1 MQTLFQPKNSYL
13 CHPMALRLHIFNP
26 EHDIALAHGSPLF
39 TSPRAGRQLRA
50 DLGFLPALWAGEESV
65 VWTDQP
71 QEALEAVRRLGLD
84 VPPGLFV
91 DTPSLRRLA
100 GQVEAVDPWG
110 WDAALC
116 HQLQRLGINPRIL
129 PTAEELEEVRVLSHR
144 RTAKELL
151 DSIQHTSLTD
161 TTIGDSIKEKEEVI
175 ETTSKT
181 VELRSE
187 AIELTGEAI
196 EVKDE
201 AALLQQLARW
211 PEAVLKAPWSSSG
224 RGVRMVSAPVH
235 SSVLQW
241 ALGVMRRQGSLMVE
255 PLYHKVADFGME
267 FSANAEG
274 FTYLGLS
281 LFDTSGT
288 AYTGNV
294 LATEEE
300 KRTKLARYLSPT
312 QIDSLRQLV
321 LNCLEAI
328 SPRFR
333 LGPFGIDMMIV
344 RTEDGKTRVHP
355 CVEINFRRTMGH
367 VAIALQQRITTPFEA
382 MAVTFEDGHYHLRCR

>member
-1 MQTLFQPKNSYL
+1 
-13 CHPMALRLHIFNP
+13 MALRLHIFNP

-71 QEALEAVRRLGLD
+71 HEALENIRRLGLD
-84 VPPGLFV
+84 VPPELFV
-91 DTPSLRRLA
+91 DTPTLRRLA
-100 GQVEAVDPWG
+100 HQVEAVDPWG

-116 HQLQRLGINPRIL
+116 HQLQRLGVNPHIL
-129 PTAEELEEVRVLSHR
+129 PTDEELKEVRALSHR
-144 RTAKELL
+144 RTAKGLL
-151 DSIQHTSLTD
+151 DSIYHTLLID
-161 TTIGDSIKEKEEVI
+161 NEIGCSIKEKEEVV
-175 ETTSKT
+175 ETTSKA
-181 VELRSE
+181 V
-187 AIELTGEAI
+187 ELTGEAI

-235 SSVLQW
+235 SSILQW

-288 AYTGNV
+288 AYTGNL

-321 LNCLEAI
+321 LHCLEAI

-367 VAIALQQRITTPFEA
+367 VAIALQQRITTPAEA
-382 MAVTFEDGHYHLRCR
+382 MAVTFEDGHYHLRCS

>member
-1 MQTLFQPKNSYL
+1 
-13 CHPMALRLHIFNP
+13 MALRLHIFNP

-71 QEALEAVRRLGLD
+71 QEAWQAVRRLGLD

-100 GQVEAVDPWG
+100 GQVQAVDPWG

-116 HQLQRLGINPRIL
+116 RQLQRLGVNPRIL
-129 PTAEELEEVRVLSHR
+129 PTAEELEEVRALSHR

-151 DSIQHTSLTD
+151 DSIQPISLTD
-161 TTIGDSIKEKEEVI
+161 NTIGDSIKEKEEVI
-175 ETTSKT
+175 ETTSKA
-181 VELRSE
+181 VELR
-187 AIELTGEAI
+187 GEAI

-281 LFDTSGT
+281 LFDTSGS

-294 LATEEE
+294 LANEEE

-312 QIDSLRQLV
+312 QIDSLRQRV

>member
-1 MQTLFQPKNSYL
+1 
-13 CHPMALRLHIFNP
+13 MALLLHIFNP

-71 QEALEAVRRLGLD
+71 QEASEAVRRLGLD

-100 GQVEAVDPWG
+100 GQVQAVDPWG

-116 HQLQRLGINPRIL
+116 HQLQRLGINSRIL
-129 PTAEELEEVRVLSHR
+129 PTAEELEEVRTLSHR

-161 TTIGDSIKEKEEVI
+161 TTIGDSVKEKEEVI
-175 ETTSKT
+175 ETTSKA
-181 VELRSE
+181 VELTGE

-267 FSANAEG
+267 FFANAEG

-281 LFDTSGT
+281 LFDTSGS

-312 QIDSLRQLV
+312 QIDSLRQRV
-321 LNCLEAI
+321 LHCLEAI

>member
-1 MQTLFQPKNSYL
+1 
-13 CHPMALRLHIFNP
+13 MALRLHIFNP

-71 QEALEAVRRLGLD
+71 QEALENLRRLGLD

-91 DTPSLRRLA
+91 DTPTLRRLA
-100 GQVEAVDPWG
+100 HQVEAVDPWG

-116 HQLQRLGINPRIL
+116 HQLQRLGVNPRIL
-129 PTAEELEEVRVLSHR
+129 PTDEELKEVRALSHR

-151 DSIQHTSLTD
+151 DSIHNTSLINN
-161 TTIGDSIKEKEEVI
+161 TIEDSIKATEEAIEK
-175 ETTSKT
+175 TSKT
-181 VELRSE
+181 IELVGETIEATRE
-187 AIELTGEAI
+187 AIGLTGEAI

-224 RGVRMVSAPVH
+224 RGVRMVSAPLH

-267 FSANAEG
+267 FYANAEG

-288 AYTGNV
+288 AYTGNL

-300 KRTKLARYLSPT
+300 KRAKLARYLSPT
-312 QIDSLRQLV
+312 QIESLRQLV
-321 LNCLEAI
+321 MHCLEAI

-355 CVEINFRRTMGH
+355 CLEINFRRTMGH
-367 VAIALQQRITTPFEA
+367 VAIALQQRVTTPAEA

>member
-1 MQTLFQPKNSYL
+1 
-13 CHPMALRLHIFNP
+13 MALRLHIFNP

-71 QEALEAVRRLGLD
+71 QEALENLRRLGLD

-91 DTPSLRRLA
+91 DTPTLRRLA
-100 GQVEAVDPWG
+100 HQVEAVDPWG

-116 HQLQRLGINPRIL
+116 HQLQRLGVNSRIL
-129 PTAEELEEVRVLSHR
+129 PTAEELAEVRALSHR

-151 DSIQHTSLTD
+151 DSIRNTSL
-161 TTIGDSIKEKEEVI
+161 INNAIEGPIKVKG
-175 ETTSKT
+175 
-181 VELRSE
+181 E

-211 PEAVLKAPWSSSG
+211 TEAVLKAPWSSSG

-274 FTYLGLS
+274 FTYIGLS

-288 AYTGNV
+288 AYTGNL

-321 LNCLEAI
+321 LHCLEAI

-367 VAIALQQRITTPFEA
+367 VAIALQQRITTPAEA
-382 MAVTFEDGHYHLRCR
+382 MAVTFEEGHYHLRCR

>member
-1 MQTLFQPKNSYL
+1 
-13 CHPMALRLHIFNP
+13 MALRLHIFNP

-71 QEALEAVRRLGLD
+71 QEALENVRRLGLD
-84 VPPGLFV
+84 VLPGLFV
-91 DTPSLRRLA
+91 DTPTLRRLA
-100 GQVEAVDPWG
+100 HQVEAIDPWG

-116 HQLQRLGINPRIL
+116 HQLQRLGVNPRVL
-129 PTAEELEEVRVLSHR
+129 PTDEELKEVRALSHR
-144 RTAKELL
+144 RTAKGLL
-151 DSIQHTSLTD
+151 DSICHTLLID
-161 TTIGDSIKEKEEVI
+161 NEIGCSIKEKEEVV
-175 ETTSKT
+175 ETTSKA
-181 VELRSE
+181 V
-187 AIELTGEAI
+187 ELTGEAI

-235 SSVLQW
+235 SSILQW

-288 AYTGNV
+288 AYTGNL

-321 LNCLEAI
+321 LHCLEAI

-367 VAIALQQRITTPFEA
+367 VAIALQQRITTPAEA
-382 MAVTFEDGHYHLRCR
+382 MAVTFEDGHYHLRCS

>member
-1 MQTLFQPKNSYL
+1 
-13 CHPMALRLHIFNP
+13 MALRLHIFNP

-71 QEALEAVRRLGLD
+71 HEALENLRRLGLD

-91 DTPSLRRLA
+91 DTPTLRRLA
-100 GQVEAVDPWG
+100 HQVEAVDPWG

-116 HQLQRLGINPRIL
+116 HQLQRLGVNPRIL
-129 PTAEELEEVRVLSHR
+129 PTDEELKEVRALSHR
-144 RTAKELL
+144 RTAKGLL
-151 DSIQHTSLTD
+151 DSIYHTLLID
-161 TTIGDSIKEKEEVI
+161 NAIGCSIKEKEEVV
-175 ETTSKT
+175 ETTSKA
-181 VELRSE
+181 V
-187 AIELTGEAI
+187 ELTGEAI

-201 AALLQQLARW
+201 AALLQQLACW

-224 RGVRMVSAPVH
+224 RGVRMVSTPVH

-267 FSANAEG
+267 FSANAED
-274 FTYLGLS
+274 FTYIGLS

-288 AYTGNV
+288 AYTGNL

-300 KRTKLARYLSPT
+300 KRAKLARYLSPT

-321 LNCLEAI
+321 LHCLEAI

-367 VAIALQQRITTPFEA
+367 VAIALQQRITTPAEA

>member
-1 MQTLFQPKNSYL
+1 
-13 CHPMALRLHIFNP
+13 MALRLHIFNP
-26 EHDIALAHGSPLF
+26 EHDIAPAHGSPLF

-71 QEALEAVRRLGLD
+71 HEALENLRRLGLD

-91 DTPSLRRLA
+91 DTPTLRRLA
-100 GQVEAVDPWG
+100 HQVEAVDPWG

-116 HQLQRLGINPRIL
+116 HQLQRLGVNPRIL
-129 PTAEELEEVRVLSHR
+129 PTDEELKEVRALSHR
-144 RTAKELL
+144 RTAKGLL
-151 DSIQHTSLTD
+151 DSIYHTLLID
-161 TTIGDSIKEKEEVI
+161 NAIGCSIKEKEEVV
-175 ETTSKT
+175 ETTSKA
-181 VELRSE
+181 V
-187 AIELTGEAI
+187 ELTGEAI

-201 AALLQQLARW
+201 AALLQQLACW

-224 RGVRMVSAPVH
+224 RGVRMVSTPVH

-274 FTYLGLS
+274 FTYIGLS

-288 AYTGNV
+288 AYTGNL

-300 KRTKLARYLSPT
+300 KRAKLARYLSPT

-321 LNCLEAI
+321 LHCLEAI

-367 VAIALQQRITTPFEA
+367 VAIALQQRITTPAEA

>member
-1 MQTLFQPKNSYL
+1 
-13 CHPMALRLHIFNP
+13 MALRLHIFNP
-26 EHDIALAHGSPLF
+26 EHDIALAHGCPLF
-39 TSPRAGRQLRA
+39 TSPWAGRQLRA

-71 QEALEAVRRLGLD
+71 QEAWQAVRRLGLD
-84 VPPGLFV
+84 VPPRLFV
-91 DTPSLRRLA
+91 DTPSLRRLS
-100 GQVEAVDPWG
+100 GQVQAVDPWG

-116 HQLQRLGINPRIL
+116 HQLQRLGVNPRIL

-151 DSIQHTSLTD
+151 DSIQQTSLTD
-161 TTIGDSIKEKEEVI
+161 NTIGDSIKEKEEVI
-175 ETTSKT
+175 ETTSKA
-181 VELRSE
+181 VELRGE

-224 RGVRMVSAPVH
+224 RGVRMVSTPVH

-382 MAVTFEDGHYHLRCR
+382 MAITFEDGHYHLRCR

>member
-1 MQTLFQPKNSYL
+1 
-13 CHPMALRLHIFNP
+13 MALRLHIFNP

-116 HQLQRLGINPRIL
+116 HQLQRLGVNPRIL
-129 PTAEELEEVRVLSHR
+129 PTAEELEEVRALSHR

-151 DSIQHTSLTD
+151 DSIQHTSLID
-161 TTIGDSIKEKEEVI
+161 STIGDSIKEKEEVI
-175 ETTSKT
+175 ETTSKA

-344 RTEDGKTRVHP
+344 RTEDGKTHVHP

-367 VAIALQQRITTPFEA
+367 VAIALQQRITKPFEA
-382 MAVTFEDGHYHLRCR
+382 MAVTFEDGYYHLRCR

>member
-1 MQTLFQPKNSYL
+1 
-13 CHPMALRLHIFNP
+13 MALRLHIFNP
-26 EHDIALAHGSPLF
+26 EHDIALAHGSSLF

-91 DTPSLRRLA
+91 DTPTLRRLA
-100 GQVEAVDPWG
+100 CQVEAVDPWG

-116 HQLQRLGINPRIL
+116 HQLQRLGVNPRIL
-129 PTAEELEEVRVLSHR
+129 PKAEELEEVRTLSHR

-161 TTIGDSIKEKEEVI
+161 NMIGDSIKEKEEVI
-175 ETTSKT
+175 ETTSKA
-181 VELRSE
+181 VELTGE

-201 AALLQQLARW
+201 VALLQQLARW

-235 SSVLQW
+235 SAVLQW

>member
-1 MQTLFQPKNSYL
+1 
-13 CHPMALRLHIFNP
+13 MALRLHIFNP

-71 QEALEAVRRLGLD
+71 QEAWEAVRRLGLD

-100 GQVEAVDPWG
+100 RQVEAVDPWG

-116 HQLQRLGINPRIL
+116 RQLQRLGVNPRIL
-129 PTAEELEEVRVLSHR
+129 PTAEELEEVRALSHR

-161 TTIGDSIKEKEEVI
+161 NTIEYSIKEKEEVI
-175 ETTSKT
+175 ETTSKA
-181 VELRSE
+181 VELTGE

-201 AALLQQLARW
+201 AALLQRLARW

-281 LFDTSGT
+281 LFDTSGS

-321 LNCLEAI
+321 LDCLEAI

>member
-1 MQTLFQPKNSYL
+1 
-13 CHPMALRLHIFNP
+13 MALQLHIFNP

-71 QEALEAVRRLGLD
+71 QEALENVRRLGLD

-91 DTPSLRRLA
+91 DTPTLRRLA
-100 GQVEAVDPWG
+100 HQVEAVDPWG

-116 HQLQRLGINPRIL
+116 HQLQRLGVNPRVL
-129 PTAEELEEVRVLSHR
+129 PTAEELEEVRALSHR
-144 RTAKELL
+144 RTAKGLL
-151 DSIQHTSLTD
+151 DSIYHTLLID
-161 TTIGDSIKEKEEVI
+161 NAIECSIKEKKEVV
-175 ETTSKT
+175 ETTSKA
-181 VELRSE
+181 V
-187 AIELTGEAI
+187 ELTGEAI

-288 AYTGNV
+288 AYTGNL

-300 KRTKLARYLSPT
+300 KRAKLARYLSPT

-321 LNCLEAI
+321 LHCLEAI

-367 VAIALQQRITTPFEA
+367 VAIALQQRVTMHSEA

>member
-1 MQTLFQPKNSYL
+1 
-13 CHPMALRLHIFNP
+13 MALRLHIFNP

-71 QEALEAVRRLGLD
+71 QEALENVRRLGLD
-84 VPPGLFV
+84 VLPGLFV
-91 DTPSLRRLA
+91 DTPTLRRLA
-100 GQVEAVDPWG
+100 HQVEAVDPWG

-116 HQLQRLGINPRIL
+116 HQLQRLGVNPRIL
-129 PTAEELEEVRVLSHR
+129 PTDEELKEVRALSHR

-151 DSIQHTSLTD
+151 DSIYHTLLID
-161 TTIGDSIKEKEEVI
+161 NTIGCSIKEKEEVV
-175 ETTSKT
+175 ETTSKA
-181 VELRSE
+181 V
-187 AIELTGEAI
+187 ELTGEAI

-224 RGVRMVSAPVH
+224 RGVRMVSAPLH

-288 AYTGNV
+288 AYTGNL

-300 KRTKLARYLSPT
+300 KRAKLARYLSPT

-321 LNCLEAI
+321 LHCLKAI

-367 VAIALQQRITTPFEA
+367 VAIALQQRITTPAEA
-382 MAVTFEDGHYHLRCR
+382 MEVIFEDGHYHLRCR

>member
-1 MQTLFQPKNSYL
+1 MT
-13 CHPMALRLHIFNP
+13 LRLHIFNP

-71 QEALEAVRRLGLD
+71 QEAWEAVRRLGLD
-84 VPPGLFV
+84 MPPGLFV

-116 HQLQRLGINPRIL
+116 HQLQRLGVNPRIL
-129 PTAEELEEVRVLSHR
+129 PTAEELEEVRALSHR

-161 TTIGDSIKEKEEVI
+161 NTIEDSIKEKEEVI
-175 ETTSKT
+175 ETTSKA
-181 VELRSE
+181 VELR
-187 AIELTGEAI
+187 GEAI

-224 RGVRMVSAPVH
+224 RGVRMVSAPLH

-300 KRTKLARYLSPT
+300 KRTKIARYLSPT
-312 QIDSLRQLV
+312 QIDSLRQRV

-367 VAIALQQRITTPFEA
+367 VAIALQQRITTPSEA
-382 MAVTFEDGHYHLRCR
+382 MAVTFEDGHYHLRFR

>member
-1 MQTLFQPKNSYL
+1 MT
-13 CHPMALRLHIFNP
+13 LRLHIFNP

-71 QEALEAVRRLGLD
+71 QEAWEAVRRLGLD
-84 VPPGLFV
+84 MPPGLFV

-116 HQLQRLGINPRIL
+116 HQLQRLGVNPRIL
-129 PTAEELEEVRVLSHR
+129 PTAEELEEVRALSHR
-144 RTAKELL
+144 RIAKELL

-161 TTIGDSIKEKEEVI
+161 NTIGDSIKEKEEVI
-175 ETTSKT
+175 ETTSKA
-181 VELRSE
+181 VELTGE
-187 AIELTGEAI
+187 TIELTGEAI

-201 AALLQQLARW
+201 AALLQRLARW

-224 RGVRMVSAPVH
+224 RGVRMVSAPLH

-300 KRTKLARYLSPT
+300 KRTKIARYLSPT
-312 QIDSLRQLV
+312 QIDSLRQRV

-367 VAIALQQRITTPFEA
+367 VAIALQQRITTPSEA
-382 MAVTFEDGHYHLRCR
+382 MAVTFEDGHYHLRFR

>member
-1 MQTLFQPKNSYL
+1 
-13 CHPMALRLHIFNP
+13 MALRLHIFNP

-71 QEALEAVRRLGLD
+71 QEAWQAVRRLGLD

-100 GQVEAVDPWG
+100 GQVQAVDPWG

-129 PTAEELEEVRVLSHR
+129 PTAEELEEVRALSHR

-161 TTIGDSIKEKEEVI
+161 NTIGDSIKEKEEVI
-175 ETTSKT
+175 ETTSKA
-181 VELRSE
+181 VELRGE

-201 AALLQQLARW
+201 AALLQQLARL

-294 LATEEE
+294 LANEEE

-367 VAIALQQRITTPFEA
+367 VAIALQQRITTPFEV

>member
-1 MQTLFQPKNSYL
+1 
-13 CHPMALRLHIFNP
+13 MALRLHIFNP

-100 GQVEAVDPWG
+100 RQVEAVDPWG

-116 HQLQRLGINPRIL
+116 HHLQRLGVNPRIL
-129 PTAEELEEVRVLSHR
+129 PTAEELEEVRALSHR

-151 DSIQHTSLTD
+151 DSIHHTSLTD
-161 TTIGDSIKEKEEVI
+161 NTIEDSIKEKEEVI
-175 ETTSKT
+175 ETTSKA
-181 VELRSE
+181 VELTGE

-267 FSANAEG
+267 FSAKADG

-294 LATEEE
+294 LANEEE

>member
-1 MQTLFQPKNSYL
+1 
-13 CHPMALRLHIFNP
+13 MALRLHIFNP
-26 EHDIALAHGSPLF
+26 EHDIALAYGSPLF

-50 DLGFLPALWAGEESV
+50 DLGFLPALWAGEVSV

-71 QEALEAVRRLGLD
+71 QEALENVRRLGLD

-91 DTPSLRRLA
+91 DTPTLRRLA
-100 GQVEAVDPWG
+100 HQVEAVDPWG

-116 HQLQRLGINPRIL
+116 HQLQRLGVNPRIL
-129 PTAEELEEVRVLSHR
+129 PTDEELKEVRALSHR
-144 RTAKELL
+144 RTAKGLL
-151 DSIQHTSLTD
+151 DSIYHTLLID
-161 TTIGDSIKEKEEVI
+161 NAIGCSIKEKEEVV
-175 ETTSKT
+175 ETTSKA
-181 VELRSE
+181 V
-187 AIELTGEAI
+187 ELTGEAI

-201 AALLQQLARW
+201 AALLQQLACW

-224 RGVRMVSAPVH
+224 RGVRMVSTPVH

-274 FTYLGLS
+274 FTYIGLS

-288 AYTGNV
+288 AYTGNL

-300 KRTKLARYLSPT
+300 KRAKLARYLSPT

-321 LNCLEAI
+321 LHCLEAI

-367 VAIALQQRITTPFEA
+367 VAIALQQRITTPAEA
-382 MAVTFEDGHYHLRCR
+382 MAVTFEDGHYYLRCS

>member
-1 MQTLFQPKNSYL
+1 M
-13 CHPMALRLHIFNP
+13 
-26 EHDIALAHGSPLF
+26 
-39 TSPRAGRQLRA
+39 
-50 DLGFLPALWAGEESV
+50 
-65 VWTDQP
+65 WTDQP
-71 QEALEAVRRLGLD
+71 QEALENIRRLGLD
-84 VPPGLFV
+84 VLPGLFV
-91 DTPSLRRLA
+91 DTPTLRRLA
-100 GQVEAVDPWG
+100 HQVEAVDPWG

-116 HQLQRLGINPRIL
+116 HQLQRLGVNPRIL
-129 PTAEELEEVRVLSHR
+129 PTDEELKEVRALSHR

-151 DSIQHTSLTD
+151 DSIYHTLLID
-161 TTIGDSIKEKEEVI
+161 NTIGCSIKEKEEVV
-175 ETTSKT
+175 ETTSKA
-181 VELRSE
+181 VELTGE
-187 AIELTGEAI
+187 AIDGTRETIELTGEAI

-288 AYTGNV
+288 AYTGNL

-300 KRTKLARYLSPT
+300 KRAKLASYLSPT

-321 LNCLEAI
+321 LHCLKAI

-344 RTEDGKTRVHP
+344 RKEDGKTRVHP

-367 VAIALQQRITTPFEA
+367 VAIALQQRITTPAEA

>member
-1 MQTLFQPKNSYL
+1 
-13 CHPMALRLHIFNP
+13 MALRLHIFNP

-71 QEALEAVRRLGLD
+71 QEAWQAVRRLGLD

-100 GQVEAVDPWG
+100 RQVEAVDPWG

-116 HQLQRLGINPRIL
+116 HQLQRLGVNPRIL
-129 PTAEELEEVRVLSHR
+129 PTAEELEEVRALSHR

-151 DSIQHTSLTD
+151 DSIQHTSLID
-161 TTIGDSIKEKEEVI
+161 STIGDSIKEKEEVI
-175 ETTSKT
+175 ETTSKA

-211 PEAVLKAPWSSSG
+211 PKAVLKAPWSSSG

-344 RTEDGKTRVHP
+344 RTEDGKVRVHP

-382 MAVTFEDGHYHLRCR
+382 MAVTFEDGHYHLRRR

>member
-1 MQTLFQPKNSYL
+1 MGGGGERCVDRPAT
-13 CHPMALRLHIFNP
+13 R
-26 EHDIALAHGSPLF
+26 G
-39 TSPRAGRQLRA
+39 
-50 DLGFLPALWAGEESV
+50 LGN
-65 VWTDQP
+65 
-71 QEALEAVRRLGLD
+71 VRRLGLD

-91 DTPSLRRLA
+91 DTPTLRRLA
-100 GQVEAVDPWG
+100 HQVEAVDPWG

-116 HQLQRLGINPRIL
+116 HQLQRLGVNPRVL
-129 PTAEELEEVRVLSHR
+129 PTAEELEEVRALSHR
-144 RTAKELL
+144 RTAKGLL
-151 DSIQHTSLTD
+151 DSIYHTLLID
-161 TTIGDSIKEKEEVI
+161 NAIGCSIKEKKEVV
-175 ETTSKT
+175 ETTSKA
-181 VELRSE
+181 VELTGEAIDGTRE

-288 AYTGNV
+288 AYTGNL

-300 KRTKLARYLSPT
+300 KRAKLARYFSPT

-321 LNCLEAI
+321 LHCLEAI

-367 VAIALQQRITTPFEA
+367 VAIALQQRITTPAEA
-382 MAVTFEDGHYHLRCR
+382 MAVTFEDGHYHLRCS

>member
-1 MQTLFQPKNSYL
+1 
-13 CHPMALRLHIFNP
+13 MALRLHIFNP

-71 QEALEAVRRLGLD
+71 QEAWQAVRRLGLD

-100 GQVEAVDPWG
+100 GQVQAVDPWG

-116 HQLQRLGINPRIL
+116 HQLERLGVNPRIL
-129 PTAEELEEVRVLSHR
+129 PTAEELEEVRALSHR

-161 TTIGDSIKEKEEVI
+161 NTIGDSIKEKEEVI
-175 ETTSKT
+175 ETTSKA
-181 VELRSE
+181 VELTGE

-367 VAIALQQRITTPFEA
+367 VAIALQQRVTTPFEA
-382 MAVTFEDGHYHLRCR
+382 MAVTFEDGHYHLRRR

>member
-1 MQTLFQPKNSYL
+1 
-13 CHPMALRLHIFNP
+13 MALRLHIFNP

-71 QEALEAVRRLGLD
+71 QEALENLRRLGLD

-91 DTPSLRRLA
+91 DTPTLRRLA
-100 GQVEAVDPWG
+100 HQVEAVDPWG

-116 HQLQRLGINPRIL
+116 HQLQRLGVNPRIL
-129 PTAEELEEVRVLSHR
+129 PTDEELKEVRALSHR
-144 RTAKELL
+144 RTAKGLL
-151 DSIQHTSLTD
+151 DSIYHTLLID
-161 TTIGDSIKEKEEVI
+161 NEIGCSIKEKEEVV
-175 ETTSKT
+175 ETTSKA
-181 VELRSE
+181 V
-187 AIELTGEAI
+187 ELTGEAI

-235 SSVLQW
+235 SSILQW

-288 AYTGNV
+288 AYTGNL

-321 LNCLEAI
+321 LHCLEAI

-367 VAIALQQRITTPFEA
+367 VAIALQQRITTSAEA
-382 MAVTFEDGHYHLRCR
+382 MAVTFEDGHYHLRCS

>member
-1 MQTLFQPKNSYL
+1 
-13 CHPMALRLHIFNP
+13 MALRLHIFNP

-71 QEALEAVRRLGLD
+71 QEAWQAVRRLGLD

-100 GQVEAVDPWG
+100 RQVEAVDPWG

-116 HQLQRLGINPRIL
+116 HQLQRLGVNPRIL
-129 PTAEELEEVRVLSHR
+129 PTAEGLEEVRALSHR

-151 DSIQHTSLTD
+151 DSIQHTSLID
-161 TTIGDSIKEKEEVI
+161 STIGDSIKEKEEVI
-175 ETTSKT
+175 ETTSKA

-344 RTEDGKTRVHP
+344 RTEDGKVRVHP

-382 MAVTFEDGHYHLRCR
+382 MAVTFEDGHYHLRRR

>member
-1 MQTLFQPKNSYL
+1 
-13 CHPMALRLHIFNP
+13 MALRLHIFNP

-84 VPPGLFV
+84 VPPGMFV

-100 GQVEAVDPWG
+100 RQVEAVDPWG

-116 HQLQRLGINPRIL
+116 HQLQRLGVNPRIL
-129 PTAEELEEVRVLSHR
+129 PTAEELEEVRALSHR

-161 TTIGDSIKEKEEVI
+161 NTIEDSIKEKEEVI
-175 ETTSKT
+175 ETTSKA
-181 VELRSE
+181 VELTGE

-281 LFDTSGT
+281 LFDTSGS

-300 KRTKLARYLSPT
+300 KRAKIARYLSPT

-321 LNCLEAI
+321 LHSLEAI

-367 VAIALQQRITTPFEA
+367 VAIALQQHITTPFEA

>member
-1 MQTLFQPKNSYL
+1 
-13 CHPMALRLHIFNP
+13 MALRLHIFNP

-71 QEALEAVRRLGLD
+71 QKAWQAVRRLGLD

-100 GQVEAVDPWG
+100 RQVEAVDPWG

-116 HQLQRLGINPRIL
+116 HQLQRLGVNPRIL
-129 PTAEELEEVRVLSHR
+129 PTAEELEEVRALSHR

-161 TTIGDSIKEKEEVI
+161 NTIGDSIKEKEEVI
-175 ETTSKT
+175 ETTSKA
-181 VELRSE
+181 VELRGE
-187 AIELTGEAI
+187 AIELTGETIEPTGKSIELTGEAI

-344 RTEDGKTRVHP
+344 RTEDGKVRVHP

-382 MAVTFEDGHYHLRCR
+382 MAVTFEDGHYHLRRR

>member
-13 CHPMALRLHIFNP
+13 CRPMALRLHIFNP

-71 QEALEAVRRLGLD
+71 QEAWQAVRRLGLD

-100 GQVEAVDPWG
+100 GQVQAVDPWG

-129 PTAEELEEVRVLSHR
+129 PTAEELEEVRALSHR

-161 TTIGDSIKEKEEVI
+161 NTIGDSIKEKEEVI
-175 ETTSKT
+175 ETTSKA
-181 VELRSE
+181 VELRGE

-201 AALLQQLARW
+201 AALLQQLARL

-294 LATEEE
+294 LANEEE

-367 VAIALQQRITTPFEA
+367 VAIALQQRITTPFEV

>member
-1 MQTLFQPKNSYL
+1 
-13 CHPMALRLHIFNP
+13 MALRLHIFNP

-71 QEALEAVRRLGLD
+71 QEAWQAVRRLGLD

-100 GQVEAVDPWG
+100 RQVEAVDPWG

-116 HQLQRLGINPRIL
+116 HQLQRLGVNPRIL
-129 PTAEELEEVRVLSHR
+129 PTAEELEEVRALSHR

-151 DSIQHTSLTD
+151 DSIQHTSLID
-161 TTIGDSIKEKEEVI
+161 STIGDSIKEKEEVI
-175 ETTSKT
+175 ETTSKA

-300 KRTKLARYLSPT
+300 KRTKIARYLSPT
-312 QIDSLRQLV
+312 QIDSLRQRV

-367 VAIALQQRITTPFEA
+367 VAIALQQRITTPSEA
-382 MAVTFEDGHYHLRCR
+382 MAVTFEDGHYHLRFR

>member
-1 MQTLFQPKNSYL
+1 
-13 CHPMALRLHIFNP
+13 MALRLHIFNP
-26 EHDIALAHGSPLF
+26 EHDIALAYGSPLF

-50 DLGFLPALWAGEESV
+50 DLGFLPALWAREESV

-100 GQVEAVDPWG
+100 GQVQAVDPWG

-129 PTAEELEEVRVLSHR
+129 PTAEELEEVRALSHR

-151 DSIQHTSLTD
+151 DSIHHTSLTD
-161 TTIGDSIKEKEEVI
+161 STIGDSIKEEEVI
-175 ETTSKT
+175 ETTSKA

-211 PEAVLKAPWSSSG
+211 PKAVLKAPWSSSG

-344 RTEDGKTRVHP
+344 RTEDGKVRVHP

-382 MAVTFEDGHYHLRCR
+382 MAVTFEDGHYHLRRR

>member
-1 MQTLFQPKNSYL
+1 
-13 CHPMALRLHIFNP
+13 MALRLHIFNP

-39 TSPRAGRQLRA
+39 ASPRAGRQLRA

-71 QEALEAVRRLGLD
+71 QEALEMYAVWASMCYQDYLSIRPRCADWLIRWRRLIRG
-84 VPPGLFV
+84 
-91 DTPSLRRLA
+91 
-100 GQVEAVDPWG
+100 G

-116 HQLQRLGINPRIL
+116 HQLQRLGVNPRVL
-129 PTAEELEEVRVLSHR
+129 PTDEELKEVRALSHR
-144 RTAKELL
+144 RTAKGLL
-151 DSIQHTSLTD
+151 DSICHTLLID
-161 TTIGDSIKEKEEVI
+161 NEIGCSIKEKEEVV
-175 ETTSKT
+175 ETTSKA
-181 VELRSE
+181 VELTGEAIDGTRE

-235 SSVLQW
+235 SSILQW

-288 AYTGNV
+288 AYTGNL

-321 LNCLEAI
+321 LHCLEAI

-367 VAIALQQRITTPFEA
+367 VAIALQQRITTPAEA
-382 MAVTFEDGHYHLRCR
+382 MAVTFEDGHYHLRCS

>member
-13 CHPMALRLHIFNP
+13 CRPMALRLHIFNP

-71 QEALEAVRRLGLD
+71 QEAWQAVRRLGLD
-84 VPPGLFV
+84 VPPGLLV

-129 PTAEELEEVRVLSHR
+129 PTAEELEEVRALSHR

-151 DSIQHTSLTD
+151 DSIQHTSLAD
-161 TTIGDSIKEKEEVI
+161 NMIGDSIKEKEEVI
-175 ETTSKT
+175 ETTSKA
-181 VELRSE
+181 VELTGE

-321 LNCLEAI
+321 LHCLEAI

-333 LGPFGIDMMIV
+333 LGPFGIDMMII

-382 MAVTFEDGHYHLRCR
+382 MTVTFEDGHYHLRCR

>member
-1 MQTLFQPKNSYL
+1 
-13 CHPMALRLHIFNP
+13 MALRLHVFNP

-91 DTPSLRRLA
+91 YTPSLRRLA

-129 PTAEELEEVRVLSHR
+129 PTAEELEEVRALSHR

>member
-1 MQTLFQPKNSYL
+1 
-13 CHPMALRLHIFNP
+13 MALRLHIFNP

-71 QEALEAVRRLGLD
+71 QEALENVRRLGLD
-84 VPPGLFV
+84 VLPGLFV
-91 DTPSLRRLA
+91 DTPTLRRLA
-100 GQVEAVDPWG
+100 HQVEAVDPWG

-116 HQLQRLGINPRIL
+116 HQLQRLGVNPRIL
-129 PTAEELEEVRVLSHR
+129 PTDEELKEVRALSHR
-144 RTAKELL
+144 RTAKVLL
-151 DSIQHTSLTD
+151 ESTHHTLLIDNEVAYSV
-161 TTIGDSIKEKEEVI
+161 KEKEEVV
-175 ETTSKT
+175 ETTKKN
-181 VELRSE
+181 V
-187 AIELTGEAI
+187 ELTGEAI

-201 AALLQQLARW
+201 AALLQQLVRW

-274 FTYLGLS
+274 FTYIGLS

-288 AYTGNV
+288 AYTGNL

-321 LNCLEAI
+321 LHCLEAI

-344 RTEDGKTRVHP
+344 RKEDGKTRVHP

-367 VAIALQQRITTPFEA
+367 VAIALQQRITTPAEA

>member
-1 MQTLFQPKNSYL
+1 
-13 CHPMALRLHIFNP
+13 MALRLHVFNP

-91 DTPSLRRLA
+91 DTSSLRRLA

-129 PTAEELEEVRVLSHR
+129 PTAEELEEVRALSHR

-281 LFDTSGT
+281 LFDTSAT

-344 RTEDGKTRVHP
+344 RTEDGKTHVHP

-367 VAIALQQRITTPFEA
+367 VAIALQQRITKPFEA
-382 MAVTFEDGHYHLRCR
+382 MAVTFEDGYYHLRCR

>member
-1 MQTLFQPKNSYL
+1 MD
-13 CHPMALRLHIFNP
+13 LRLHIFNP

-71 QEALEAVRRLGLD
+71 HEALENLRRLGLD

-91 DTPSLRRLA
+91 DTPTLRRLA
-100 GQVEAVDPWG
+100 HQVEAVDPWG

-116 HQLQRLGINPRIL
+116 HQLQRLGVNPRIL
-129 PTAEELEEVRVLSHR
+129 PTDEELKEVRALSHR
-144 RTAKELL
+144 RTAKGLL
-151 DSIQHTSLTD
+151 DSIYHTLLID
-161 TTIGDSIKEKEEVI
+161 NAIGCSIKEKEEVV
-175 ETTSKT
+175 ETTSKA
-181 VELRSE
+181 V
-187 AIELTGEAI
+187 ELTGEAI

-201 AALLQQLARW
+201 AALLQQLACW

-224 RGVRMVSAPVH
+224 RGVRMVSTPVH

-274 FTYLGLS
+274 FTYIGLS

-288 AYTGNV
+288 AYTGNL

-300 KRTKLARYLSPT
+300 KRAKLARYLSPT

-321 LNCLEAI
+321 LHCLEAI

-367 VAIALQQRITTPFEA
+367 VAIALQQRITTPAEA
-382 MAVTFEDGHYHLRCR
+382 MAVTFEDGHYYLRCS